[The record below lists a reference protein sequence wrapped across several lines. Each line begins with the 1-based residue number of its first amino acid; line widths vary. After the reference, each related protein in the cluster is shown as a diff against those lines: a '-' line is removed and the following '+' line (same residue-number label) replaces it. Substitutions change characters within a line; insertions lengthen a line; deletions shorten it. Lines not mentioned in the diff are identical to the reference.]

1 MGVDHGPRAAGKG
14 IRALVFLLFALG
26 LAACNRSPG
35 PLEGVWRSDGAL
47 PMKIAFRPGE
57 TETMGIIEPVEYKVN
72 GSVVT
77 ITYTGGLM
85 KGSSMR
91 FAMLDANRATS
102 PLFNLKRVK

>member
-1 MGVDHGPRAAGKG
+1 MAVNYGRRAAKKG
-14 IRALVFLLFALG
+14 YRALLLLLFTLG
-26 LAACNRSPG
+26 IAACNNSPG

-57 TETMGIIEPVEYKVN
+57 TETLGIIEPVEYKVN

-91 FAMLDANRATS
+91 FTLVDANRATS
-102 PLFNLKRVK
+102 PLFNLQRVR